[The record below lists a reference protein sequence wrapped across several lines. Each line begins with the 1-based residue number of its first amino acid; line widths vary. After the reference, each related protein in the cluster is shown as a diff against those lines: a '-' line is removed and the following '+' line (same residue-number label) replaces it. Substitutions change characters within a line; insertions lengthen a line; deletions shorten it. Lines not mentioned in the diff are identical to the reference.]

1 MKLLGIDE
9 IIAAIGGRPL
19 GEPPGGAVGE
29 VCIDSRK
36 VVERSIFFAIRGE
49 QHDGHDFVPQALA
62 SGAVAAICADASKLP
77 GQFQRDGRIIT
88 VGDTTEAL
96 GRLAAWYRKQLAA
109 QVIAVAGSN
118 GKTTTKD
125 ILTTVL
131 STRRRGRGAAA
142 SFNNSIGV
150 PLTLLSVE
158 ASDEFVVVEIGTNHP
173 GEIRA
178 LGRIARPNIAV
189 ITSIGEEH
197 LEFFGNVEAVAK
209 EEMSL
214 LSCLRDHGFVTMSED
229 AARYAAP
236 EDLKS
241 RGAVIYGL
249 TEECHLRAEALTCD
263 ANGQRFLLNG
273 RREFHV
279 PLLGAHN
286 AVNALA
292 AIAVGTRLRMTEEE
306 IAAGLTQ
313 VKPTKMRL
321 ESASCGEIT
330 LINDA
335 YNANPASV
343 RAALAVLD
351 EFTGVARKVLIL
363 GDMRELGAASER
375 EHTAIGREAGR
386 SSAQVIMAAGSF
398 ARFVADGAASV
409 AGTTK
414 RVYSFQNL
422 SALTDRLESLV
433 EPGDLV
439 LLKASRAGRFEQLI
453 PRLEEIGRR
462 VPARA

>member
-9 IIAAIGGRPL
+9 IITAIGGRPL
-19 GEPPGGAVGE
+19 GQPPGGAVGQ

-36 VVERSIFFAIRGE
+36 LVARSIFFAIRGE
-49 QHDGHDFVPQALA
+49 QHDGHDYVTQAL
-62 SGAVAAICADASKLP
+62 SEGAVAAVCADTSKLP
-77 GQFQRDGRIIT
+77 ATLHRDGRIIM
-88 VGDTTEAL
+88 VADTTEAL
-96 GRLAAWYRKQLAA
+96 GRLAGWYRKQLAA

-131 STRRRGRGAAA
+131 SSRRPGRGAAA
-142 SFNNSIGV
+142 SFNNAIGV
-150 PLTLLSVE
+150 PLTLLSAE

-173 GEIRA
+173 GEVRA
-178 LGRIARPNIAV
+178 LGRIVRPNIAV

-197 LEFFGNVEAVAK
+197 LEFFGSVENVAK
-209 EEMSL
+209 EELSL
-214 LSCLRDHGFVTMSED
+214 LACLRDRGFVAMSED
-229 AARYAAP
+229 AARFASP
-236 EDLKS
+236 EELKA

-249 TEECHLRAEALTCD
+249 SESCHLRAEGLTCD
-263 ANGQRFLLNG
+263 ERGQRFLLNG

-292 AIAVGTRLRMTEEE
+292 AIAVGTRLRLTEEE
-306 IAAGLTQ
+306 IAAGLQ
-313 VKPTKMRL
+313 HVKPAKMRL
-321 ESASCGEIT
+321 ELSSCGEIT

-351 EFTGVARKVLIL
+351 EFTGAARKVLIL

-386 SSAQVIMAAGSF
+386 STAQVIIAAGGF

-414 RVYSFQNL
+414 RVYSFQNVA
-422 SALTDRLESLV
+422 ALADRMESLI

-453 PRLEEIGRR
+453 PKLEDIGRR
-462 VPARA
+462 VPVRA

>member
-9 IIAAIGGRPL
+9 VISAIAGRPL
-19 GEPPGGAVGE
+19 GSPPSGAVGE

-36 VVERSIFFAIRGE
+36 AVERSVFFAIRGE
-49 QHDGHDFVPQALA
+49 QHDGHDFVHDALA
-62 SGAVAAICADASKLP
+62 AGAVAAVCSDVGRLPASLH
-77 GQFQRDGRIIT
+77 RDGRIIT
-88 VGDTTEAL
+88 VSDTTDAL

-142 SFNNSIGV
+142 SFNNAIGV
-150 PLTLLSVE
+150 PLTLLSAE

-173 GEIRA
+173 GEVLA
-178 LGRIARPNIAV
+178 LGKIARPNIAV

-197 LEFFGNVEAVAK
+197 LEYFGDVDGVAK
-209 EEMSL
+209 EE
-214 LSCLRDHGFVTMSED
+214 LSILTCLRDRGFVAISED

-241 RGAVIYGL
+241 RSAVIYG
-249 TEECHLRAEALTCD
+249 TSPDCHLRAENPTCD
-263 ANGQRFLLNG
+263 AGGQRFLLNG
-273 RREFHV
+273 RRAFHV

-286 AVNALA
+286 AINALA
-292 AIAVGTRLRMTEEE
+292 AIAVGTRLRMSEEE
-306 IAAGLTQ
+306 IAAGLLC
-313 VKPTKMRL
+313 VKPAKMRL
-321 ESASCGEIT
+321 ESSTCGDIT

-351 EFTGVARKVLIL
+351 EFNSVQRKVLIL

-375 EHTAIGREAGR
+375 EHTAVGREAGR
-386 SSAQVIMAAGSF
+386 STAQIIIAAGSF
-398 ARFVADGAASV
+398 ARFIADGAVSA

-414 RVYSFQNL
+414 RVYTFQNVG
-422 SALTDRLESLV
+422 ALAEKIDTLI

-439 LLKASRAGRFEQLI
+439 LLKASRAGRFEQLV

-462 VPARA
+462 VPARL

>member
-9 IIAAIGGRPL
+9 IIAAIGGRPM
-19 GEPPGGAVGE
+19 GQPPGGAVAN

-36 VVERSIFFAIRGE
+36 LPDRSVFFAIRGE
-49 QHDGHDFVPQALA
+49 QHDGHDYVSQALA
-62 SGAVAAICADASKLP
+62 DGAVAAVCADTSKLP
-77 GQFQRDGRIIT
+77 ANLHRDGRIII
-88 VGDTTEAL
+88 VADTTESL

-109 QVIAVAGSN
+109 QVIAIAGSN

-142 SFNNSIGV
+142 SFNNAIGV
-150 PLTLLSVE
+150 PLTLLSAE

-178 LGRIARPNIAV
+178 LGRIVRPNIAV

-197 LEFFGNVEAVAK
+197 LEFFGSVENVAK
-209 EEMSL
+209 EELSL
-214 LSCLRDHGFVTMSED
+214 LTCLRDHGFVAMSEN
-229 AARYAAP
+229 AAHHASP
-236 EDLKS
+236 EELKA
-241 RGAVIYGL
+241 RGVVVYGL
-249 TEECHLRAEALTCD
+249 GENCHLRAENLTCD
-263 ANGQRFLLNG
+263 ARGQGFQLNG

-292 AIAVGTRLRMTEEE
+292 AVAVGTRLRMSEEE
-306 IAAGLTQ
+306 IAAGLLH
-313 VKPTKMRL
+313 VKPAKMRL
-321 ESASCGEIT
+321 ESVDCGEIT

-351 EFTGVARKVLIL
+351 EFSGAARKVLIL

-386 SSAQVIMAAGSF
+386 STAQVIMAAGSF
-398 ARFVADGAASV
+398 SRFVADGAASV

-414 RVYSFQNL
+414 RVYSFQNVP
-422 SALTDRLESLV
+422 ALAERLESLI

-439 LLKASRAGRFEQLI
+439 LLKASRAGKFEQLI
-453 PRLEEIGRR
+453 PKLDEIGRR